1 VFLALGLGILMGTTV
16 LNDSLV
22 TSLQRRTETLQQ
34 TTSDLREQ
42 LDAALQRAAQ
52 AERFAADV
60 QPFVL
65 ADRLADQPV
74 VLVTVEGADGGA
86 LDEAAA
92 VLDLAGAQ
100 TITTIT
106 VQPEIVPDG
115 GSNTQELAK
124 LLGLPANSSPG
135 DLMAATADALAGRLA
150 ETAAHA
156 GAGDDLLGQLLNGG
170 FVVAPDLSDAD
181 LAEVGGAGQ
190 VIVVV
195 GGASAASQPATQG
208 FLTPLVGDLIDREMT
223 TAAAEGSDRTS
234 TFVSSI
240 IDAVG
245 STALVTVDG
254 LDQAVGGNAL
264 VLGIAQALE
273 TGEGG
278 AFGVGDQMSQPLPPP
293 PA

>member
-1 VFLALGLGILMGTTV
+1 
-16 LNDSLV
+16 
-22 TSLQRRTETLQQ
+22 
-34 TTSDLREQ
+34 
-42 LDAALQRAAQ
+42 
-52 AERFAADV
+52 
-60 QPFVL
+60 VL

-92 VLDLAGAQ
+92 VLDLAGAR

-124 LLGLPANSSPG
+124 LLGLSANSSPS
-135 DLMAATADALAGRLA
+135 DLMAAAADALAGRLA
-150 ETAAHA
+150 ETAARA

>member
-1 VFLALGLGILMGTTV
+1 VLVGTIV

-22 TSLQRRTETLQQ
+22 RSLQTRTETLQQ

-52 AERFAADV
+52 SERFAADV

-65 ADRLADQPV
+65 SDLLADQPV
-74 VLVTVEGADGGA
+74 VIVTVEGADGGA

-92 VLDLAGAQ
+92 VLDLAGAR

-106 VQPEIVPDG
+106 LQPAIVPDG
-115 GSNTQELAK
+115 GSGTQELAK
-124 LLGLPANSSPG
+124 LLGLPTDTSPD
-135 DLMAATADALAGRLA
+135 DLMTAAADALAGRLA
-150 ETAAHA
+150 EASTRGA

-170 FVVAPDLSDAD
+170 FVVAPGLSGAD
-181 LAEVGGAGQ
+181 LAEVGGPGQ

-195 GGASAASQPATQG
+195 GGTSGASDPATQG
-208 FLTPLVGDLIDREMT
+208 LLTPLVGDLTDRQMT

-234 TFVSSI
+234 TFLSSTR
-240 IDAVG
+240 DAVG

-254 LDQAVGGNAL
+254 LDRAVGGCAL
-264 VLGIAQALE
+264 VLGIDQALH

-278 AFGVGDQMSQPLPPP
+278 SFGVGDQASQPLPGP